1 MSLKKP
7 VHPGSIVREDCL
19 APLGLTVTEGARVLG
34 VSRKALSDV
43 VNERAGISPEMA
55 IRLSRAFGGSP
66 GVWVRLQGA
75 RDLAQA
81 EARSAGIKVVAVYKR
96 TVKRAA

>member
-1 MSLKKP
+1 MPMKNP
-7 VHPGSIVREDCL
+7 PHPGFSVKHDCL
-19 APLGLTVTEGARVLG
+19 EPLGLTVTEAARILG

-75 RDLAQA
+75 RDLAEA
-81 EARSAGIKVVAVYKR
+81 EARGAGLKVVAVHRR
-96 TVKRAA
+96 TLKRAA

>member
-7 VHPGSIVREDCL
+7 IHPGSIVREECL

-75 RDLAQA
+75 RDLAEA
-81 EARSAGIKVVAVYKR
+81 EARGAGLKVVAVHRR
-96 TVKRAA
+96 TLKRAA